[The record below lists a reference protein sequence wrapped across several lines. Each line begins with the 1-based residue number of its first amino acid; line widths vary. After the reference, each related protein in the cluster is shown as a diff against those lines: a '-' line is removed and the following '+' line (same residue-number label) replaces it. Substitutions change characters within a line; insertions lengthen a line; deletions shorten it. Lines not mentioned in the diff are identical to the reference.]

1 MEILCPPVDSI
12 IQGQDVGT
20 YENSFET
27 LWYVKGREFRD
38 HQIFKERPPDFI
50 KLFLWWIADAAVK
63 LFKNV
68 TNIFVIFLKYLDAR
82 DGGSK
87 LFWNVSC
94 YLQIN

>member
-12 IQGQDVGT
+12 LQGQDVGT

-50 KLFLWWIADAAVK
+50 KLFL
-63 LFKNV
+63 
-68 TNIFVIFLKYLDAR
+68 
-82 DGGSK
+82 
-87 LFWNVSC
+87 
-94 YLQIN
+94 